1 MVGMFFP
8 VCSFGMGIVSFSLR
22 AKEAGTHRGITSF
35 EEPFPVFESAV

>member
-8 VCSFGMGIVSFSLR
+8 VFLRLFWIVSFSLR

>member
-1 MVGMFFP
+1 M
-8 VCSFGMGIVSFSLR
+8 SFSLR